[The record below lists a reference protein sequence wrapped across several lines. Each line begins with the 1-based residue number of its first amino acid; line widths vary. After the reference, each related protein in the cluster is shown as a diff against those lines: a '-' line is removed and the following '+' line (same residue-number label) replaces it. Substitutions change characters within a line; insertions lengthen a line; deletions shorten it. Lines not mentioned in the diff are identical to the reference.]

1 MDEAYSAEGE
11 RPPTEPD
18 DALDRAS
25 VLFQHNP
32 GFRQAFLRILQRCR
46 DEAVELA
53 NLEATVEEVPGYP
66 KLKQP
71 PYFPI
76 RWLHETGALEELYLD
91 SDGRLHDG
99 AEVAELDEDAFD
111 DLVVAF
117 AYRTTELGSKLAER
131 FSPRNRLAQLLADE
145 PDRQQTY
152 CELLAFLTQKR
163 SFAQIEALLRGR
175 DVLVGTARDGIALQ
189 PSLFID
195 KLESVGAVA
204 YDGGWQTTP
213 EGKELIEG

>member
-131 FSPRNRLAQLLADE
+131 FSPRNRLAQLLF
-145 PDRQQTY
+145 RIFIIY
-152 CELLAFLTQKR
+152 FIRNCLLEAVLRHIQIIKHRHKLTPL
-163 SFAQIEALLRGR
+163 SHIL
-175 DVLVGTARDGIALQ
+175 
-189 PSLFID
+189 
-195 KLESVGAVA
+195 A
-204 YDGGWQTTP
+204 YFFP
-213 EGKELIEG
+213 RHFP